1 MDIRIKARLK
11 GYTQTRYTDRID
23 SLEHQVALLQEQL
36 FLIQSNIT
44 LLQNETLKKTDE
56 IILDPNKE

>member
-1 MDIRIKARLK
+1 MNINIKARLK

-23 SLEHQVALLQEQL
+23 SLEHQLALLQERI
-36 FLIQSNIT
+36 FL
-44 LLQNETLKKTDE
+44 LENEVLKKTDE